1 MNIQEQCFTAEIHE
15 LFQILVY
22 TLQTVAAQE
31 SNMFPFPSY
40 AFLQISLGSMKE
52 FGSPKNSMTELR
64 L

>member
-31 SNMFPFPSY
+31 SNMFPFPSEKK
-40 AFLQISLGSMKE
+40 LSLLTY
-52 FGSPKNSMTELR
+52 NY
-64 L
+64 